1 MSEKKVLFISWAE
14 DCSRSDNI
22 ARQLGGQ
29 SVMVYSPEWGSRYA
43 TILAKYASQA
53 WKTLNL
59 LRRSRPSVVFVM
71 TPPTVA
77 CAPVWLYGLFTGTP
91 FIIDAHSGAF
101 LLPRWKRVL
110 FLHRFFSRR
119 ALSTL
124 VTNPFLDGTVRSW
137 GARATIVPDVPV
149 RLPEPRPWT
158 MKAARNI
165 TLVCTFA
172 TDEPVHTFFEAARAN
187 PDIQFYVTG
196 DPATADPAVLAR
208 KPANVT
214 LTGFIPRADYSGLLL
229 ASDAV
234 MTMTTRD
241 NTMQRGAYEAIY
253 AGKPVITANQP
264 FLRQEFSKGTVHV
277 DLTPEGISAG
287 FRRLYENLDGLTIDA
302 GILRDEKKARWER
315 VSAEVLA
322 LMAR

>member
-1 MSEKKVLFISWAE
+1 MSEHNVLFISWAE

-22 ARQLGGQ
+22 ARQLGGK
-29 SVMVYSPEWGSRYA
+29 SVMVYSAEWGSRYA
-43 TILAKYASQA
+43 TILAKYASQS
-53 WKTLNL
+53 WKTLQL
-59 LRRSRPSVVFVM
+59 LRKTRPSVVFVM

-77 CAPVWLYGLFTGTP
+77 CAPVWLYGRFTGTP

-124 VTNPFLDGTVRSW
+124 ITNPVLDATVRSW
-137 GARATIVPDVPV
+137 GARTTIVPDVPV
-149 RLPEPRPWT
+149 QLP
-158 MKAARNI
+158 AARSWPTHSPRNI
-165 TLVCTFA
+165 TLVCTFS
-172 TDEPVHTFFEAARAN
+172 TDEPVDVFFEAARVV
-187 PDIQFYVTG
+187 PDVQFFVTG
-196 DPATADPAVLAR
+196 DPSTADPALLAR
-208 KPANVT
+208 KPQNVT
-214 LTGFIPRADYSGLLL
+214 LTGFIPRADYAGLLL

-264 FLRQEFSKGTVHV
+264 FLDRKSVV
-277 DLTPEGISAG
+277 
-287 FRRLYENLDGLTIDA
+287 
-302 GILRDEKKARWER
+302 
-315 VSAEVLA
+315 
-322 LMAR
+322 

>member
-1 MSEKKVLFISWAE
+1 MNEPNVLFVSWAE

-22 ARQLGGQ
+22 ARQLGGK
-29 SVMVYSPEWGSRYA
+29 SVMVYSPQWGSRYA

-53 WKTLNL
+53 WKTMTL
-59 LRRSRPSVVFVM
+59 LRQERPSVVFVM

-77 CAPVWLYGLFTGTP
+77 CAPVWLYGLLTGTP
-91 FIIDAHSGAF
+91 YIIDAHSGAF
-101 LLPRWKRVL
+101 LLPRWRRVL

-124 VTNPFLDGTVRSW
+124 VTNPFLDGIVRNW
-137 GARATIVPDVPV
+137 GARTSIVPDVPV
-149 RLPEPRPWT
+149 RLPEPRPWP
-158 MKAARNI
+158 MNSPRNI
-165 TLVCTFA
+165 TLVCTFS
-172 TDEPVHTFFEAARAN
+172 TDEPVAVFFEAARAT
-187 PDIQFYVTG
+187 PDIQFFVTG
-196 DPATADPAVLAR
+196 DPAAADSTTLAA
-208 KPANVT
+208 KPSNVT
-214 LTGFIPRADYSGLLL
+214 LTGFIPRADYAGLVL

-264 FLRQEFSKGTVHV
+264 FLRREFAKGTVHV
-277 DLTPEGISAG
+277 DLNPEAISAG
-287 FRRLYENLDGLTIDA
+287 FRRLYANLDDLTREA
-302 GILRDEKKARWER
+302 GILRDEKKARWEG
-315 VSAEVLA
+315 VSAELRG

>member
-1 MSEKKVLFISWAE
+1 MIDNNLLFVSWAE

-22 ARQLGGQ
+22 ARQLGGK
-29 SVMVYSPEWGSRYA
+29 SVMVYSPEWGSRYT

-53 WKTLNL
+53 WKTLAL
-59 LRRSRPSVVFVM
+59 LRQARPAVVFVM

-77 CAPVWLYGLFTGTP
+77 CAPVWLYGLLTGTP

-101 LLPRWKRVL
+101 LLPRWRRVL
-110 FLHRFFSRR
+110 FLHKFFSRR

-124 VTNPFLDGTVRSW
+124 VTNPFLDATVRGW
-137 GARATIVPDVPV
+137 GARTTIVPDVPV
-149 RLPEPRPWT
+149 RLPEPRPWP

-165 TLVCTFA
+165 TLVCTFS
-172 TDEPVHTFFEAARAN
+172 TDEPVHLFFEAARTT
-187 PDIQFYVTG
+187 PDIQFFVTG
-196 DPATADPAVLAR
+196 DPSTADPALLAR
-208 KPANVT
+208 KPDNVT
-214 LTGFIPRADYSGLLL
+214 LTGFIPRADYAGLLL

-264 FLRQEFSKGTVHV
+264 FLRQEFAKGTVHV
-277 DLTPEGISAG
+277 DLTPNGISTG
-287 FRRLYENLDGLTIDA
+287 FRRLYEDLEGFTREA
-302 GILRDEKKARWER
+302 GILRDEKKARWDR
-315 VSAEVLA
+315 VSADLMA

>member
-1 MSEKKVLFISWAE
+1 MNEPSVLFISWAE

-22 ARQLGGQ
+22 ARQLGGK

-43 TILAKYASQA
+43 TILAKYVSQA
-53 WKTLNL
+53 WKTLTL
-59 LRRSRPSVVFVM
+59 LRETRPSVVFVM

-124 VTNPFLDGTVRSW
+124 LTNPFLDGIVRSW
-137 GARATIVPDVPV
+137 GARTTIVPDVPV
-149 RLPEPRPWT
+149 KLPDPRPWP
-158 MKAARNI
+158 MKAQRNI
-165 TLVCTFA
+165 TLVCTFS
-172 TDEPVHTFFEAARAN
+172 TDEPVHVFFEAARAS
-187 PDIQFYVTG
+187 PHIQFFVTG
-196 DPATADPAVLAR
+196 DPSTADPALLAG
-208 KPANVT
+208 KPENVT
-214 LTGFIPRADYSGLLL
+214 LTGFIPRADYAGLLL
-229 ASDAV
+229 ASDAI

-264 FLRQEFSKGTVHV
+264 FLRQEFARGTVHV
-277 DLTPEGISAG
+277 DLTPDGISTG
-287 FRRLYENLDGLTIDA
+287 FRRLYENLDGLTREA
-302 GILRDEKKARWER
+302 GILRDQKKARWER
-315 VSAEVLA
+315 VSAELRE
-322 LMAR
+322 LMVR